1 MALETANPYSQGIF
15 NAVKQTF
22 GLFNDY
28 NKVSDVKANGEGDSG
43 ADEYQSNLSDADIQS
58 LTKTWQAAYSAYYG
72 DIEPTQKTAFDY
84 WIGKHKTDTLDD
96 INGTNIVDNLIFEAV
111 ETFLPIATRSNP
123 DPLVTSDDTPEG
135 MALAYNIKNALVYQG
150 DKQKLRMKLKRGTRQ
165 WTLNRLGCWKVGYDA
180 QIDDIET
187 EVINPK
193 RLILDKDG
201 YVNDAGI
208 FVGEYIGE
216 KRKASASKLA
226 EMFPGKREE
235 ILNLAKGKMG
245 VKLEYTEWWYR
256 GTDVFYTLENMVLG
270 KFKNPHWNY
279 DGEETIETPEG
290 PVKRQIQGRNH
301 LPVMM
306 APYVFLS
313 VFTTGQQPHD
323 DTSLIM
329 QNVPLQDMVNKRYRQ
344 IDKNADS
351 QNNGM
356 IVSGDYYTKEQAAEV
371 STFLRKGGTVWQP
384 SGDVNAGSR
393 RDAAPPLPT
402 DVYNQLADS
411 RSELRNI
418 FGTSGSTP
426 QGLDST
432 ETVRGKIMV
441 SQSDSTRIGGGV
453 TEYIEQV
460 ADTIY
465 NLWVQM
471 MYVHYDLPHYVQ
483 AMGINGAQ
491 ETVQIRNIDFTT
503 DVQVTVK
510 EGSLIPKDP
519 LTQRNEAM
527 DLWEA
532 NAISL
537 IELYK
542 RLDFAD
548 PQASA
553 MQTLLWQQVAA
564 GALPPQIL
572 FPDFPSPMIQNGPIG
587 VGTTAVDETT
597 SVQPDGSMTPPD
609 AVAGQSA
616 SLLDSVRI

>member
-1 MALETANPYSQGIF
+1 MSLGTSNPYAQGIF

-22 GLFNDY
+22 GLFQDY
-28 NKVSDVKANGEGDSG
+28 NKVSDVKAGGEESG
-43 ADEYQSNLSDADIQS
+43 GDEYESTFTETEVLN
-58 LTKTWQAAYSAYYG
+58 LTKGWKAQYSVYYG
-72 DIEPTQKTAFDY
+72 DIETTQTASFDY
-84 WIGKHKTDTLDD
+84 WIGKHKVDTMEAIDGH
-96 INGTNIVDNLIFEAV
+96 NVVDNLIFEAV

-123 DPLVTSDDTPEG
+123 DPLVTSDDSPEG
-135 MALAYNIKNALVYQG
+135 IKLAYNIKNALVYQA
-150 DKQKLRMKLKRGTRQ
+150 DKQKLRMKLKRGVRQ
-165 WTLNRLGCWKVGYDA
+165 WTLNRLGCWKVGYDT

-193 RLILDKDG
+193 RLILDPDG
-201 YVNDAGI
+201 YVNEAGI
-208 FVGEYIGE
+208 FIGEYIGE
-216 KRKASASKLA
+216 KRKASATKLA
-226 EMFPGKREE
+226 EMFPNKKQE
-235 ILNLAKGKMG
+235 ILLAAKGKMG
-245 VKLEYTEWWYR
+245 TKIDYIEWWYR
-256 GTDVFYTLENMVLG
+256 GTDVFYTMETSVLG

-279 DGEETIETPEG
+279 DGEEEIEG
-290 PVKRQIQGRNH
+290 PDGVKIKRQIQGRNH
-301 LPVMM
+301 FPVMM

-313 VFTTGQQPHD
+313 VFSTGQHPHD
-323 DTSLIM
+323 DTSLII
-329 QNVPLQDMVNKRYRQ
+329 QNIPMQDMVNKRFRQ
-344 IDKNADS
+344 IDKNVDS

-371 STFLRKGGTVWQP
+371 SSFLRKGGTVWQP
-384 SGDVNAGSR
+384 SGDVNAGSK
-393 RDAAPPLPT
+393 RDQAPQLAG
-402 DVYNQLADS
+402 DVYNQLVDS

-453 TEYIEQV
+453 TEYIEQD

-465 NLWVQM
+465 NWWVQM

-491 ETVQIRNIDFTT
+491 ETIQIRNLDFTN
-503 DVQVTVK
+503 DIQVTVK

-527 DLWEA
+527 DLWEG

-537 IELYK
+537 IDLYK
-542 RLDFAD
+542 KLDFPD

-553 MQTLLWQQVAA
+553 KQTLIWQMVAA
-564 GALPPQIL
+564 GQLPPQTL
-572 FPDFPSPMIQNGPIG
+572 FPDFPAPMAMGADG
-587 VGTTAVDETT
+587 VGTQAIDETT
-597 SVQPDGSMTPPD
+597 SIEPDGSMTPSD
-609 AVAGQSA
+609 AVAGQSSDILA
-616 SLLDSVRI
+616 SVPI